1 MQSSQ
6 TTEDFSPDK
15 TESKQHTPVKHVRS
29 HDNTTSNHQL
39 HVYHGRYRKNRS
51 LSAGF
56 RHSIRNLTSCAL
68 VR

>member
-6 TTEDFSPDK
+6 TTEDFSDDLHQ
-15 TESKQHTPVKHVRS
+15 SKQHAPVKHVRS
-29 HDNTTSNHQL
+29 HDTTTPNQL